1 MINKFIYFFFLIFI
15 SILFQSNSYGNNQ
28 FNFDVT
34 ELEILENGN
43 IIKGL
48 KKGSIRTND
57 NIVITSDTFI
67 YNKKK
72 NIFTAIGN
80 VKFKD
85 FNRDVEIFSNKII
98 YNKDKEIIRT
108 INNSKAIYNKN
119 KIITADNFNYQNI
132 ENILNANGNVK
143 VNDKVK
149 NYTVEAENLTYY
161 KNVEKIITKGKT
173 ISTIQSKYEI
183 SSANVVFFIEENN
196 ISSKDKTIIK
206 DMNSQIFYLDEF
218 NYSITDE
225 ILKGVEIL
233 VITKYNQPK
242 SDKFYFLNGIID
254 LKKSKFFGKDAEIN
268 IHKTVFDNSDNDPR
282 FKGVSVVA
290 DKNLIKVNKGLFT
303 SCKKNDKCPPW
314 SLKAEKI
321 KHNKSKK
328 QITYDNAVLNI
339 YDFPVLYFPKFF
351 HPDPTVNR
359 QSGILKPVLNS
370 SNILGDSITVPYF
383 KIISQEKDL
392 TITPTIFE
400 DKMIMSQVEYRQ
412 KNEQSSLIADF
423 GYVNNY
429 KSSSDKKKKNLYHLF
444 AGYDLDLSFKNYI
457 SSDLTMSIE
466 RIWNDTYLKT
476 FSKFITETPRI
487 KPQNFDKL
495 QNKVKLFL
503 DHEKYNLVSGIE
515 AYETVKKTS
524 NDRYQFILPYYN
536 LDWRIEQEYFDGSF
550 NFSSSGSND
559 LNNTNKLN
567 TNIINDFEYSSSDL
581 ISNIGFKTNYF
592 INLKNLNSI
601 GKKSDKYKSS
611 PQVEL
616 LSLFNVELSLP
627 LIKNAY
633 KYNNILTPKLSFR
646 FNPSDMKDYSTSNNK
661 INVNNIFAN
670 NRLGLS
676 DTFESGRSITLGL
689 DFKKERKNNLDEIN
703 NYFELK
709 LATVFRDKKEK
720 FIPKKSSLGEKNSD
734 IFGSIKSQLTNN
746 INLGYNFSVDNDY
759 SSFEYNDINATFSL
773 NNIVTKF
780 SFIEEN
786 SEVGDTNVFTNSIM
800 YNYDDQNYFTF
811 KTRRNRKINLTEYY
825 DLVYEYKNDCLT
837 AGIKY
842 NKTYYSDGDLKP
854 SENLLFTITI
864 VPLTSYEYKV
874 DQIGN

>member
-34 ELEILENGN
+34 ELEILEKGN

-48 KKGSIRTND
+48 KKGSIRTNN

-254 LKKSKFFGKDAEIN
+254 LKKSKFFGKDAEVN

-282 FKGVSVVA
+282 FKGVSIVA

-457 SSDLTMSIE
+457 SSDLTISIE

-487 KPQNFDKL
+487 RPQNFDKL

-536 LDWRIEQEYFDGSF
+536 LDWLIEQEYFDGSF
-550 NFSSSGSND
+550 NFRSSGSND

-627 LIKNAY
+627 LIKNAD

-661 INVNNIFAN
+661 INANNIFAN

-709 LATVFRDKKEK
+709 LATVFRDKREK

-786 SEVGDTNVFTNSIM
+786 SEVGDTNVLTNSIM

>member
-48 KKGSIRTND
+48 KKGSIRTNN

-85 FNRDVEIFSNKII
+85 FNRNVEIFSNKII
-98 YNKDKEIIRT
+98 YNKNKEIIRT

-149 NYTVEAENLTYY
+149 DYTVEAENLTYY

-359 QSGILKPVLNS
+359 QSGVLKPVLSS

-392 TITPTIFE
+392 TISPTIFE

-487 KPQNFDKL
+487 RPQNFDKL

-503 DHEKYNLVSGIE
+503 DHEKYNVVSGIE

-536 LDWRIEQEYFDGSF
+536 LDWLIEQEYFDGSF
-550 NFSSSGSND
+550 NFRSSGSND

-567 TNIINDFEYSSSDL
+567 TNIINDFKYSSSDL

-627 LIKNAY
+627 LIKDAD

-786 SEVGDTNVFTNSIM
+786 SEVGDTNVLTNSIM

>member
-85 FNRDVEIFSNKII
+85 FNRNVEIFSNKII
-98 YNKDKEIIRT
+98 YNKNKEIIRT

-218 NYSITDE
+218 DYSITDE

-254 LKKSKFFGKDAEIN
+254 LKKSKFFGKDAEVN

-359 QSGILKPVLNS
+359 QSGVLKPVLNS

-392 TITPTIFE
+392 TISPTIFE

-466 RIWNDTYLKT
+466 RVWNDTYLKT
-476 FSKFITETPRI
+476 FSKFISDTPRI
-487 KPQNFDKL
+487 RPQNFDKL

-536 LDWRIEQEYFDGSF
+536 LDWLIEQEYFDGSF
-550 NFSSSGSND
+550 NFRSSGSND

-567 TNIINDFEYSSSDL
+567 TNIINDFKYSSSDL

-627 LIKNAY
+627 LIKNAD

-661 INVNNIFAN
+661 INANNIFAN

-709 LATVFRDKKEK
+709 LATVFRDKREK

>member
-119 KIITADNFNYQNI
+119 KVITADNFNYQNI

-149 NYTVEAENLTYY
+149 NYTIEAEYLTYY
-161 KNVEKIITKGKT
+161 KNVEKIITRGKT

-282 FKGVSVVA
+282 FKGVSIVA

-457 SSDLTMSIE
+457 SSDLTISIE

-503 DHEKYNLVSGIE
+503 NHEKYNLESGIE

-536 LDWRIEQEYFDGSF
+536 LDWLIEQEYFDGSF

-581 ISNIGFKTNYF
+581 ISKIGFKTNYF

-627 LIKNAY
+627 LIKNAD

>member
-242 SDKFYFLNGIID
+242 SDRFYFLNGIID
-254 LKKSKFFGKDAEIN
+254 LKNSKFFGKDAEVN

-487 KPQNFDKL
+487 RPQNFDKL

-581 ISNIGFKTNYF
+581 ISKIGFKTNYF

-627 LIKNAY
+627 LIKDAD

-759 SSFEYNDINATFSL
+759 TSFEYNDINATFSL

-786 SEVGDTNVFTNSIM
+786 SEVGDTNVLTNSIM

>member
-1 MINKFIYFFFLIFI
+1 M
-15 SILFQSNSYGNNQ
+15 
-28 FNFDVT
+28 
-34 ELEILENGN
+34 
-43 IIKGL
+43 
-48 KKGSIRTND
+48 
-57 NIVITSDTFI
+57 
-67 YNKKK
+67 
-72 NIFTAIGN
+72 
-80 VKFKD
+80 
-85 FNRDVEIFSNKII
+85 
-98 YNKDKEIIRT
+98 
-108 INNSKAIYNKN
+108 
-119 KIITADNFNYQNI
+119 
-132 ENILNANGNVK
+132 NANGNVK
-143 VNDKVK
+143 VNEKVK
-149 NYTVEAENLTYY
+149 NYTVKAENLTYY
-161 KNVEKIITKGKT
+161 KNIEKIITKGKT
-173 ISTIQSKYEI
+173 VSTIQSKYEI

-206 DMNSQIFYLDEF
+206 DINSQIFYLDEF

-225 ILKGVEIL
+225 ILKGEKVL
-233 VITKYNQPK
+233 VITNYNLPK
-242 SDKFYFLNGIID
+242 SDQFYFLNAIID
-254 LKKSKFFGKDAEIN
+254 LKNLKFFGKDAEVN
-268 IHKTVFDNSDNDPR
+268 IHKTVFGNSDNDPR
-282 FKGVSVVA
+282 FKGVSVLA
-290 DKNLIKVNKGLFT
+290 DNNLIEVNKGIFT

-359 QSGILKPVLNS
+359 QSGVLKPVLNS
-370 SNILGDSITVPYF
+370 SNILGGSITVPYF
-383 KIISQEKDL
+383 KIISQDKDL
-392 TITPTIFE
+392 TFSPTIFD

-444 AGYDLDLSFKNYI
+444 AGYDLDLSLRNYI
-457 SSDLTMSIE
+457 SSDLTVSIE

-476 FSKFITETPRI
+476 FSQYITDTPRI
-487 KPQNFDKL
+487 RPQNFDKL

-503 DHEKYNLVSGIE
+503 NHEKYNLESGME
-515 AYETVKKTS
+515 AYETVKRTS

-536 LDWRIEQEYFDGSF
+536 LDWFIEQEYFDGSF

-559 LNNTNKLN
+559 LNNTNELN
-567 TNIINDFEYSSSDL
+567 TNIINDFGYSSNDL
-581 ISNIGFKTNYF
+581 ISNLGFKTNYF

-616 LSLFNVELSLP
+616 LSLFNAELSLP
-627 LIKNAY
+627 LIKNTNE
-633 KYNNILTPKLSFR
+633 YNNILTPKLSFR
-646 FNPSDMKDYSTSNNK
+646 FNPSDMKDYSTSSNK

-676 DTFESGRSITLGL
+676 DTFETGRSITLGL

-720 FIPKKSSLGEKNSD
+720 FIPEKSSLGEKNSN

-759 SSFEYNDINATFSL
+759 STFKYNDINATFSL

-786 SEVGDTNVFTNSIM
+786 NDVGDTNVLTNSIM
-800 YNYDDQNYFTF
+800 YKYDDQNYFTF

-864 VPLTSYEYKV
+864 IPLTSYEYKV

>member
-1 MINKFIYFFFLIFI
+1 MINKFIYFFFLIFV
-15 SILFQSNSYGNNQ
+15 SILLQSNSYANNQ

-43 IIKGL
+43 IIKGS
-48 KKGSIRTND
+48 KKGSIRTDD

-72 NIFTAIGN
+72 NIFTATGN

-85 FNRDVEIFSNKII
+85 FNRNVEIFSNKII
-98 YNKDKEIIRT
+98 YNKDKEIIKT

-119 KIITADNFNYQNI
+119 KIITADNFEYQNI

-143 VNDKVK
+143 VNEKVK
-149 NYTVEAENLTYY
+149 NYTVKAENLTYY
-161 KNVEKIITKGKT
+161 KNIEKIITKGKT
-173 ISTIQSKYEI
+173 VSTIQSKYEI

-206 DMNSQIFYLDEF
+206 DINSQIFYLDEF

-225 ILKGVEIL
+225 ILKGEKVL
-233 VITKYNQPK
+233 VITNYNLPK
-242 SDKFYFLNGIID
+242 SDQFYFLNAIID
-254 LKKSKFFGKDAEIN
+254 LKNLKFFGKDAEVN
-268 IHKTVFDNSDNDPR
+268 IHKTVFGNSDNDPR
-282 FKGVSVVA
+282 FKGVSVLA
-290 DKNLIKVNKGLFT
+290 DNNLIEVNKGIFT

-359 QSGILKPVLNS
+359 QSGVLKPVLNS
-370 SNILGDSITVPYF
+370 SNILGGSITVPYF
-383 KIISQEKDL
+383 KIISQDKDL
-392 TITPTIFE
+392 TFSPTIFD

-444 AGYDLDLSFKNYI
+444 AGYDLDLSLRNYI
-457 SSDLTMSIE
+457 SSDLTVSIE

-476 FSKFITETPRI
+476 FSQYITDTPRI
-487 KPQNFDKL
+487 RPQNFDKL

-503 DHEKYNLVSGIE
+503 NHEKYNLESGME
-515 AYETVKKTS
+515 AYETVKRTS

-536 LDWRIEQEYFDGSF
+536 LDWFIEQEYFDGSF

-559 LNNTNKLN
+559 LNNTNELN
-567 TNIINDFEYSSSDL
+567 TNIINDFGYSSNDL
-581 ISNIGFKTNYF
+581 ISNLDFKKNYF

-616 LSLFNVELSLP
+616 LSLFNAELSLP
-627 LIKNAY
+627 LIKNTNE
-633 KYNNILTPKLSFR
+633 YNNILTPKLSFR
-646 FNPSDMKDYSTSNNK
+646 FNPSDMKDYSTSSNK

-676 DTFESGRSITLGL
+676 DTFETGRSITLGL

-720 FIPKKSSLGEKNSD
+720 FIPEKSSLGEKNSN

-759 SSFEYNDINATFSL
+759 STFKYNDINATFSL

-786 SEVGDTNVFTNSIM
+786 NDVGDTNVLTNSIM
-800 YNYDDQNYFTF
+800 YKYDDQNYFTF

-864 VPLTSYEYKV
+864 IPLTSYEYKV

>member
-85 FNRDVEIFSNKII
+85 FNRNVEIFSNKII

-149 NYTVEAENLTYY
+149 DYTVEAENLTYY

-242 SDKFYFLNGIID
+242 SDRFYFLNGIID
-254 LKKSKFFGKDAEIN
+254 LKNSKFFGKDAEVN

-359 QSGILKPVLNS
+359 QSGVLKPVLNS

-487 KPQNFDKL
+487 RPQNFDKL

-627 LIKNAY
+627 LIKDAD

-786 SEVGDTNVFTNSIM
+786 SEVGDTNVLTNSIM

>member
-359 QSGILKPVLNS
+359 QSGVLKPVLSS

-392 TITPTIFE
+392 TISPTIFE

-487 KPQNFDKL
+487 RPQNFDKL

-503 DHEKYNLVSGIE
+503 NHEKYNLESGIE

-536 LDWRIEQEYFDGSF
+536 LDWLIEQEYFDGSF
-550 NFSSSGSND
+550 NFRSSGSND

-567 TNIINDFEYSSSDL
+567 TNIINDFKYSSSDL

-627 LIKNAY
+627 LIKNAD

-759 SSFEYNDINATFSL
+759 SSFQYNDINATFSL

-786 SEVGDTNVFTNSIM
+786 SEVGDTNVLTNSIM

>member
-359 QSGILKPVLNS
+359 QSGVLKPVLNS

-392 TITPTIFE
+392 TISPTIFE

-487 KPQNFDKL
+487 RPQNFDKL

-550 NFSSSGSND
+550 NFRSSGSND

-581 ISNIGFKTNYF
+581 ISKIGFKTNYF

-627 LIKNAY
+627 LIKNAD

-661 INVNNIFAN
+661 INANNIFAN

-759 SSFEYNDINATFSL
+759 TSFEYNDINATFSL

-786 SEVGDTNVFTNSIM
+786 SEVGDTNVLTNSIM

>member
-359 QSGILKPVLNS
+359 QSGVLKPVLNS

-392 TITPTIFE
+392 TISPTIFE

-476 FSKFITETPRI
+476 FSKFISDTPRI
-487 KPQNFDKL
+487 RPQNFDKL

-503 DHEKYNLVSGIE
+503 NHEKYNLESGIE

-536 LDWRIEQEYFDGSF
+536 LDWLIEQEYFDGSF
-550 NFSSSGSND
+550 NFRSSGSND

-567 TNIINDFEYSSSDL
+567 TNIINDFKYSSSDL

-627 LIKNAY
+627 LIKDAD

-646 FNPSDMKDYSTSNNK
+646 FNPSDMKDYSESNNK

-720 FIPKKSSLGEKNSD
+720 LIPKKSSLGEKNSD

-786 SEVGDTNVFTNSIM
+786 SEVGDTNVLTNSIM

>member
-254 LKKSKFFGKDAEIN
+254 LKKSKFFGKDAEVN

-282 FKGVSVVA
+282 FKGVSIVA

-359 QSGILKPVLNS
+359 QSGVLKPVLNS

-392 TITPTIFE
+392 TISPTIFE

-487 KPQNFDKL
+487 RPQNFDKL

-503 DHEKYNLVSGIE
+503 NHEKYNLESGIE

-536 LDWRIEQEYFDGSF
+536 LDWLIEQEYFDGSF
-550 NFSSSGSND
+550 NFRSSGSND

-567 TNIINDFEYSSSDL
+567 TNIINDFKYSSSDL

-627 LIKNAY
+627 LIKDAD

-759 SSFEYNDINATFSL
+759 SSFQYNDINATFSL

-786 SEVGDTNVFTNSIM
+786 SEVGDTNVLTNSIM

>member
-359 QSGILKPVLNS
+359 QSGVLKPVLSS

-383 KIISQEKDL
+383 KIISQDKDL
-392 TITPTIFE
+392 TISPTIFE

-444 AGYDLDLSFKNYI
+444 AGYDLDLNFKNYI

-476 FSKFITETPRI
+476 FSKFISDTPRI
-487 KPQNFDKL
+487 RPQNFDKL

-503 DHEKYNLVSGIE
+503 NHEKYNLESGIE

-536 LDWRIEQEYFDGSF
+536 LDWLIEQEYFDGSF
-550 NFSSSGSND
+550 NFRSSGSND

-567 TNIINDFEYSSSDL
+567 TNIINDFKYSSSDL

-627 LIKNAY
+627 LIKDAD

-646 FNPSDMKDYSTSNNK
+646 FNPSDMKDYSESNNK

-709 LATVFRDKKEK
+709 LATVFRDKREK

-786 SEVGDTNVFTNSIM
+786 SEVGDTNVLTNSIM

>member
-98 YNKDKEIIRT
+98 YNKNKEIIRT

-218 NYSITDE
+218 DYSITDE

-254 LKKSKFFGKDAEIN
+254 LKKSKFFGKDAEVN

-359 QSGILKPVLNS
+359 QSGVLKPVLNS

-383 KIISQEKDL
+383 KIISQDKDL
-392 TITPTIFE
+392 TISPTIFE

-457 SSDLTMSIE
+457 SSDLTISIE

-476 FSKFITETPRI
+476 FSKFISDTPRI
-487 KPQNFDKL
+487 RPQNFDKL

-536 LDWRIEQEYFDGSF
+536 LDWLIEQEYFDGSF
-550 NFSSSGSND
+550 NFRSSGSND

-567 TNIINDFEYSSSDL
+567 TNIINDFKYSSSDL

-627 LIKNAY
+627 LIKNAD

-759 SSFEYNDINATFSL
+759 TSFEYNDINATFSL

>member
-119 KIITADNFNYQNI
+119 KVITADNFNYQNI

-149 NYTVEAENLTYY
+149 NYTIEAEYLTYY

-242 SDKFYFLNGIID
+242 SDRFYFLNGIID
-254 LKKSKFFGKDAEIN
+254 LKNSKFFGKDAEVN

-282 FKGVSVVA
+282 FKGVSIVA

-457 SSDLTMSIE
+457 SSDLTISIE

-487 KPQNFDKL
+487 RPQNFDKL

-536 LDWRIEQEYFDGSF
+536 LDWLIEQEYFDGSF

-581 ISNIGFKTNYF
+581 ISKIGFKTNYF

-627 LIKNAY
+627 LIKNAD

>member
-48 KKGSIRTND
+48 KKGSIRTNN

-254 LKKSKFFGKDAEIN
+254 LKKSKFFGKDAEVN

-359 QSGILKPVLNS
+359 QSGVLKPVLSS

-383 KIISQEKDL
+383 KIISQDKDL
-392 TITPTIFE
+392 TISPTIFE

-457 SSDLTMSIE
+457 SSDLTISIE

-476 FSKFITETPRI
+476 FSKFISDTPRI
-487 KPQNFDKL
+487 RPQNFDKL

-503 DHEKYNLVSGIE
+503 NHEKYNLESGIE

-536 LDWRIEQEYFDGSF
+536 LDWLIEQEYFDGSF
-550 NFSSSGSND
+550 NFRSSGSND

-616 LSLFNVELSLP
+616 LSLINVELSLP
-627 LIKNAY
+627 LIKNAD
-633 KYNNILTPKLSFR
+633 KYNNTLTPKLSFR

-786 SEVGDTNVFTNSIM
+786 SEVGDTNVLTNSIM

>member
-359 QSGILKPVLNS
+359 QSGVLKPVLNS

-392 TITPTIFE
+392 TISPTIFE

-457 SSDLTMSIE
+457 SSDLTISIE

-487 KPQNFDKL
+487 RPQNFDKL

-515 AYETVKKTS
+515 AYETVKK
-524 NDRYQFILPYYN
+524 N
-536 LDWRIEQEYFDGSF
+536 
-550 NFSSSGSND
+550 
-559 LNNTNKLN
+559 
-567 TNIINDFEYSSSDL
+567 
-581 ISNIGFKTNYF
+581 
-592 INLKNLNSI
+592 
-601 GKKSDKYKSS
+601 
-611 PQVEL
+611 
-616 LSLFNVELSLP
+616 
-627 LIKNAY
+627 
-633 KYNNILTPKLSFR
+633 
-646 FNPSDMKDYSTSNNK
+646 
-661 INVNNIFAN
+661 
-670 NRLGLS
+670 
-676 DTFESGRSITLGL
+676 
-689 DFKKERKNNLDEIN
+689 
-703 NYFELK
+703 
-709 LATVFRDKKEK
+709 
-720 FIPKKSSLGEKNSD
+720 
-734 IFGSIKSQLTNN
+734 
-746 INLGYNFSVDNDY
+746 
-759 SSFEYNDINATFSL
+759 
-773 NNIVTKF
+773 
-780 SFIEEN
+780 
-786 SEVGDTNVFTNSIM
+786 
-800 YNYDDQNYFTF
+800 
-811 KTRRNRKINLTEYY
+811 
-825 DLVYEYKNDCLT
+825 
-837 AGIKY
+837 
-842 NKTYYSDGDLKP
+842 
-854 SENLLFTITI
+854 
-864 VPLTSYEYKV
+864 
-874 DQIGN
+874 

>member
-254 LKKSKFFGKDAEIN
+254 LKKSKFFGKDAEVN

-359 QSGILKPVLNS
+359 QSGVLKPVLNS

-392 TITPTIFE
+392 TISPTIFE

-487 KPQNFDKL
+487 RPQNFDKL

-503 DHEKYNLVSGIE
+503 NHEKYNLESGIE

-536 LDWRIEQEYFDGSF
+536 LDWLIEQEYFDGSF
-550 NFSSSGSND
+550 NFRSSGSND

-627 LIKNAY
+627 LIKNAD

-759 SSFEYNDINATFSL
+759 SSFQYNDINATFSL

-786 SEVGDTNVFTNSIM
+786 SEVGDTNVLTNSIM

>member
-149 NYTVEAENLTYY
+149 DYTVEAENLTYY

-487 KPQNFDKL
+487 RPQNFDKL

-627 LIKNAY
+627 LIKDAD

-703 NYFELK
+703 NYLELK
-709 LATVFRDKKEK
+709 LASVFRDKKEK

>member
-1 MINKFIYFFFLIFI
+1 MINKFIYFFFLIFV
-15 SILFQSNSYGNNQ
+15 SILLQSNSYANNQ

-43 IIKGL
+43 IIKGS
-48 KKGSIRTND
+48 KKGSIRTDD

-72 NIFTAIGN
+72 NIFTATGN

-85 FNRDVEIFSNKII
+85 FNRNVEIFSNKII
-98 YNKDKEIIRT
+98 YNKDKEIIKT

-119 KIITADNFNYQNI
+119 KIITADNFEYQNI

-143 VNDKVK
+143 VNEKVK
-149 NYTVEAENLTYY
+149 NYTVKAENLTYY
-161 KNVEKIITKGKT
+161 KNIEKIITKGKT
-173 ISTIQSKYEI
+173 VSTIQSKYEI

-206 DMNSQIFYLDEF
+206 DINSQIFYLDEF

-225 ILKGVEIL
+225 ILKGEKVL
-233 VITKYNQPK
+233 VITNYNLPK
-242 SDKFYFLNGIID
+242 SDQFYFLNAIID
-254 LKKSKFFGKDAEIN
+254 LKNLKFFGKDAEVN
-268 IHKTVFDNSDNDPR
+268 IHKTVFGNSDNDPR
-282 FKGVSVVA
+282 FKGVSVLA
-290 DKNLIKVNKGLFT
+290 DNNLIEVNKGIFT

-359 QSGILKPVLNS
+359 QSGVLKPVLNS
-370 SNILGDSITVPYF
+370 SNILGGSITVPYF
-383 KIISQEKDL
+383 KIISQDKDL
-392 TITPTIFE
+392 TFSPTIFD

-444 AGYDLDLSFKNYI
+444 AGYDLDLSLRNYI
-457 SSDLTMSIE
+457 SSDLTVSIE

-476 FSKFITETPRI
+476 FSQYITDTPRI
-487 KPQNFDKL
+487 RPQNFDKL

-503 DHEKYNLVSGIE
+503 NHEKYNLESGME
-515 AYETVKKTS
+515 AYETVKRTS

-536 LDWRIEQEYFDGSF
+536 LDWFIEQEYFDGSF

-559 LNNTNKLN
+559 LNNTNELN
-567 TNIINDFEYSSSDL
+567 TNIINDFGYSSNDL
-581 ISNIGFKTNYF
+581 ISNLGFKTNYF

-616 LSLFNVELSLP
+616 LSLFNAELSLP
-627 LIKNAY
+627 LIKNTNE
-633 KYNNILTPKLSFR
+633 YNNILTPKLSFR
-646 FNPSDMKDYSTSNNK
+646 FNPSDMKDYSTSSNK

-676 DTFESGRSITLGL
+676 DTFETGRSITLGL

-720 FIPKKSSLGEKNSD
+720 FIPEKSSLGEKNSN

-759 SSFEYNDINATFSL
+759 STFKYNDINATFSL

-786 SEVGDTNVFTNSIM
+786 NDVGDTNVLTNSIM
-800 YNYDDQNYFTF
+800 YKYDDQNYFTF

-864 VPLTSYEYKV
+864 IPLTSYEYKV

>member
-98 YNKDKEIIRT
+98 YNKDKEIITT

-254 LKKSKFFGKDAEIN
+254 LKKSKFFGKDAEVN

-359 QSGILKPVLNS
+359 QSGVLKPVLNS

-392 TITPTIFE
+392 TISPTIFE

-487 KPQNFDKL
+487 RPQNFDKL

-550 NFSSSGSND
+550 NFRSSGSND

-627 LIKNAY
+627 LIKNAD

-786 SEVGDTNVFTNSIM
+786 SEVGDTNVLTNSIM

>member
-98 YNKDKEIIRT
+98 YNKDKEIIIT

-218 NYSITDE
+218 DYSITDE

-254 LKKSKFFGKDAEIN
+254 LKKSKFFGKDAEVN

-392 TITPTIFE
+392 TISPTIFE

-487 KPQNFDKL
+487 RPQNFDKL

-515 AYETVKKTS
+515 AYETVKKTN

-627 LIKNAY
+627 LIKNAD

-661 INVNNIFAN
+661 INANNIFAN

-759 SSFEYNDINATFSL
+759 TSFEYNDINATFSL

-786 SEVGDTNVFTNSIM
+786 SEVGDTNVLTNSIM

>member
-1 MINKFIYFFFLIFI
+1 M
-15 SILFQSNSYGNNQ
+15 
-28 FNFDVT
+28 
-34 ELEILENGN
+34 
-43 IIKGL
+43 
-48 KKGSIRTND
+48 
-57 NIVITSDTFI
+57 
-67 YNKKK
+67 
-72 NIFTAIGN
+72 
-80 VKFKD
+80 KFKD

-149 NYTVEAENLTYY
+149 DYTVEAENLTYY

-254 LKKSKFFGKDAEIN
+254 LKKSKFFGKDAEVN

-282 FKGVSVVA
+282 FKGVSIVA

-359 QSGILKPVLNS
+359 QSGVLKPVLSS

-383 KIISQEKDL
+383 KIISQDKDL
-392 TITPTIFE
+392 TISPTIFE

-476 FSKFITETPRI
+476 FSKFISDTPRI
-487 KPQNFDKL
+487 RPQNFDKL

-503 DHEKYNLVSGIE
+503 NHEKYNLESGIE

-536 LDWRIEQEYFDGSF
+536 LDWLIEQEYFDGSF
-550 NFSSSGSND
+550 NFRSSGSND

-616 LSLFNVELSLP
+616 LSLINVELSLP
-627 LIKNAY
+627 LIKNAD
-633 KYNNILTPKLSFR
+633 KYNNTLTPKLSFR
-646 FNPSDMKDYSTSNNK
+646 FNPSDMKDYSESNNK

-720 FIPKKSSLGEKNSD
+720 FISKKSSLGEKNSD

-759 SSFEYNDINATFSL
+759 SSFQYNDINATFSL

>member
-254 LKKSKFFGKDAEIN
+254 LKKSKFFGKDAEVN

-359 QSGILKPVLNS
+359 QSGVLKPVLNS

-392 TITPTIFE
+392 TISPTIFE

-444 AGYDLDLSFKNYI
+444 AGYDLDLNFKNYI

-487 KPQNFDKL
+487 RPQNFDKL

-503 DHEKYNLVSGIE
+503 NHEKYNLESGIE

-536 LDWRIEQEYFDGSF
+536 LDWLIEQEYFDGSF
-550 NFSSSGSND
+550 NFRSSGSND

-627 LIKNAY
+627 LIKNAD

-709 LATVFRDKKEK
+709 LATVFRDKREK

-759 SSFEYNDINATFSL
+759 SSFQYNDINATFSL

-786 SEVGDTNVFTNSIM
+786 SEVGDTNVLTNSIM